1 MRLTSAQARA
11 LHLHAQGLAARP
23 SEAATRAGVARA
35 IAQMGLLQI
44 DTIHVVARS
53 PYLVLFS
60 RLGGYDA
67 CWLDEL
73 LESGEVFEAW
83 AHEACFAPMADFG
96 LLRRRNLHASH
107 WALRH
112 AQRMRDAHG
121 EQMASL
127 LAHVRERGAVRSSDF
142 ERKEP
147 RGTWWWGWKDEKR
160 WLEALFALG
169 DLMIARRERFQRVY
183 DLAERVLSNAVVAP
197 GAMPDEA
204 DATREMRL
212 RAVRALGVTQ
222 ARWVADYYRVAPR
235 VRDADLAPLV
245 EAGELVTVEV
255 AGWDAPGYVHRDH
268 APALATAA
276 AGTLRTT
283 HASLLSPFDPVVWDR
298 ERASTLMG
306 FDYTLECYTPGP
318 KRRYGYFVLPVL
330 VGNRIVARIDAK
342 AWRREGVFEVISFHP
357 EDGVAPTAATVA
369 GIARALQEAA
379 AWHATPRLRLRR
391 GPREWIAAVR
401 AALRA

>member
-23 SEAATRAGVARA
+23 SVPATRTAVAGA
-35 IAQMGLLQI
+35 IARMGLLQI

-60 RLGGYDA
+60 RLGDYDTR
-67 CWLDEL
+67 WLDEL
-73 LESGEVFEAW
+73 LAAGAVFEAW

-112 AQRMRDAHG
+112 AQRMREAHG

-127 LAHVRERGAVRSSDF
+127 LAHIRERGAVRSSDF
-142 ERKEP
+142 ERKQP
-147 RGTWWWGWKDEKR
+147 GGGGWWGWKDEKR

-169 DLMIARRERFQRVY
+169 ELMIARRERFQRVY
-183 DLAERVLSNAVVAP
+183 DLAERVLSNALVAP
-197 GAMPDEA
+197 GATPDEA

-212 RAVRALGVTQ
+212 RTIRALGVAQ

-235 VRDADLAPLV
+235 ARDADLAPLV
-245 EAGELVTVEV
+245 DAGELVAVEV

-268 APALATAA
+268 SGALATAA
-276 AGTLRTT
+276 AGKLRAT
-283 HASLLSPFDPVVWDR
+283 HATILSPFDPVVWDR
-298 ERASTLMG
+298 ERARTLMG

-342 AWRREGVFEVISFHP
+342 AWRREGMFEVISFHP
-357 EDGVAPTAATVA
+357 EPGVAPAAATVA
-369 GIARALQEAA
+369 AIARALRDAA
-379 AWHATPRLRLRR
+379 AWHATPRIRLRR
-391 GPREWIAAVR
+391 GPREWIAALR
-401 AALRA
+401 DALRA